1 MNKKKLVIFLF
12 SCFAAVLI
20 AVPVMLIRQQE
31 NILATG
37 QEFKFKT
44 QPMDPFDAFRGRY
57 VALGFERTPLD
68 VPNNV
73 KLNGGQTV
81 FVQIENKPDGFARFS
96 RLFAAAP
103 ANVAYLKCRVSYQ
116 SGNQV
121 YFDVPFDKYYLQET
135 KAPKAE
141 KLYREHSARSV
152 QDGYI
157 ILSVKNGEGVIKGL
171 YLGGKPIEEL
181 LKNKE

>member
-12 SCFAAVLI
+12 SCFAVVLI

-31 NILATG
+31 NILTTG

-57 VALGFERTPLD
+57 VALSFERTPLD
-68 VPNNV
+68 MPANV
-73 KLNGGQTV
+73 KFNSGQTV
-81 FVQIENKPDGFARFS
+81 YVQIENKPDGFARFS
-96 RLFAAAP
+96 RIFAAAP
-103 ANVAYLKCRVSYQ
+103 ANVAYLKCRVSWLDNK
-116 SGNQV
+116 GKV
-121 YFDVPFDKYYLQET
+121 YFDVPFSEYYLQES

-141 KLYREHSARSV
+141 KLYREHTARNV

-157 ILSVKNGEGVIKGL
+157 VLSVKNGESVIKGL

-181 LKNKE
+181 LKK